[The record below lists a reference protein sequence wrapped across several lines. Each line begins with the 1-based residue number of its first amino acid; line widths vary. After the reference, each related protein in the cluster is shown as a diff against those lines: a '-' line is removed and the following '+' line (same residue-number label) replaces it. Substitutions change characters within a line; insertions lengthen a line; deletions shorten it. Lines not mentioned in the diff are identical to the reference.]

1 MLEKLKARIAER
13 KNQKLGSVCQEL
25 NDLKKDLINEMNKQ
39 LDDIERE
46 KSKTKAEFGIDDKE
60 FEKELKAF
68 AQLQQDPADKARIDQ
83 LKELEMQRLK
93 QKQRFERES
102 ESIIDEMGYD
112 DNLNIKQAIEDFD
125 AQREEFKQRI
135 NATSDPQLK
144 SKLMAE
150 LAEKE
155 QFWAEELE

>member
-68 AQLQQDPADKARIDQ
+68 A
-83 LKELEMQRLK
+83 
-93 QKQRFERES
+93 
-102 ESIIDEMGYD
+102 
-112 DNLNIKQAIEDFD
+112 
-125 AQREEFKQRI
+125 
-135 NATSDPQLK
+135 
-144 SKLMAE
+144 
-150 LAEKE
+150 
-155 QFWAEELE
+155 